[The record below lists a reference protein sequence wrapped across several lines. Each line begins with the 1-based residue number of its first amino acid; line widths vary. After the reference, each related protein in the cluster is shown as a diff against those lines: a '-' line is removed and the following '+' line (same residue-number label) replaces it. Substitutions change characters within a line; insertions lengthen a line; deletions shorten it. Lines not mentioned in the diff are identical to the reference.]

1 MSGRFLIGAMVF
13 GLIAICYTIDYFM
26 HHNKHASGA
35 QIISRNAS
43 LLMVYIGVSVTLGLF
58 MAGRSS
64 YIATRVVSIAISVF
78 VFEII
83 LLAASDLLRKVCS
96 PSVMV
101 GLWGIVNVLYFLLLS
116 SGYSSNLEPLR
127 IIPVPR
133 TVFLPALALWATG
146 FAVLMG
152 RAVLEHLSFVR
163 QVREGSRVADAEH
176 DAELMA
182 VYKKVLSDYEMY
194 EVPVRLSPAVSV
206 PVAVGL
212 MRIEIVLPMSR
223 EYGIKELE
231 YIFRHELTHI
241 AGKDSELKL
250 FMVFCRSLFWF
261 VPLFGRASRKA
272 AEDMELSCDELVLKG
287 ADEEERRFYANLI
300 LDSEGECRGFTTC
313 LSTGGEQMRYRLK
326 SIMNPRPAHAK
337 EKVAGIIITAISAAA
352 LILSF
357 NLVAF
362 TYDYGKLSELAFGG
376 SVKGMISE
384 APSFDEDSDYS
395 IEEVEAIIDCTEVAY
410 VGEVDT
416 SYDDP
421 RYGYFNYEDT
431 TYIMSVYEDRIELY
445 TLDDFNIVTYMK
457 I

>member
-1 MSGRFLIGAMVF
+1 MSGRFLIGAMVL
-13 GLIAICYTIDYFM
+13 GLIAVCYAVDYAVN
-26 HHNKHASGA
+26 HKKHMSGT

-43 LLMVYIGVSVTLGLF
+43 LLMIYIGISVTLGLY

-78 VFEII
+78 VFEVI
-83 LLAASDLLRKVCS
+83 LLLASDLLRKVCS

-101 GLWGIVNVLYFLLLS
+101 GLWGIVNILYFLLII

-127 IIPVPR
+127 VIPVPR
-133 TVFLPALALWATG
+133 TVFLPALAVWAAG

-152 RAVLEHLSFVR
+152 RSVLEHLSFVR
-163 QVREGSRVADAEH
+163 QVREGSRIADAEH
-176 DAELMA
+176 DAQLME
-182 VYKKVLSDYEMY
+182 VYKKVLKDYEMA

-212 MRIEIVLPMSR
+212 VRIEIVLSVSR
-223 EYGIKELE
+223 EYGDKELE

-241 AGKDSELKL
+241 ASKDSELKL

-272 AEDMELSCDELVLKG
+272 AEDMELSCDELILKD
-287 ADEEERRFYANLI
+287 ADTEERRFYANLI
-300 LDSEGECRGFTTC
+300 LDSEGESRGFTTC

-326 SIMNPRPAHAK
+326 SIMSPRASRAK
-337 EKVAGIIITAISAAA
+337 GKVLGIIITAVSAAA

-376 SVKGMISE
+376 PVKGMLSE
-384 APSFDEDSDYS
+384 APFFDDDSDYS
-395 IEEVEAIIDCTEVAY
+395 IEEVEAILDGTEVAY
-410 VGEVDT
+410 IGEGESVSGDL
-416 SYDDP
+416 

-431 TYIMSVYEDRIELY
+431 TYIMGVYEDKIELY